1 MKARL
6 ESLPQRALIAI
17 AFLVVLV
24 YAAALWL
31 LIVSPSR
38 SNAATA
44 KEDLAAAELRL
55 VDAQTASSRPRR
67 AGADSPVGDVFR
79 LTKAMPASDEQPGL
93 VLELSRLAKRSG
105 VTLQGITPQPPVAA
119 VGGPSLI
126 PLRVTVGGSYA
137 QITKFLRLTRA
148 LVVVRD
154 GKIYARG
161 RLLAVES
168 INLVE
173 SVAQGFPKLDAT
185 VALNA
190 YVYDGP
196 IVPEEIPLPATE
208 EVPPTGTSAIGS
220 TH

>member
-1 MKARL
+1 MRARL
-6 ESLPQRALIAI
+6 DSLSQRALIAL
-17 AFLVVLV
+17 AAVVVLV

-38 SNAATA
+38 SDAAAAKQELAAT
-44 KEDLAAAELRL
+44 ELRL
-55 VDAQTASSRPRR
+55 VEAQAASSRPR
-67 AGADSPVGDVFR
+67 GANAPVGDVFR
-79 LTKAMPASDEQPGL
+79 LTKAMPAAGEQPGL

-105 VTLQGITPQPPVAA
+105 VTLQGITPQPPAAA

-126 PLRVTVGGSYA
+126 PLRVTIGGGYA

-154 GKIYARG
+154 GKIFAHG
-161 RLLAVES
+161 RLLTVES
-168 INLVE
+168 VNLVE

-196 IVPEEIPLPATE
+196 IVPEEIPVPEEELPE
-208 EVPPTGTSAIGS
+208 TGTSAMGS

>member
-1 MKARL
+1 MRARL
-6 ESLPQRALIAI
+6 DSLSQRALIAL
-17 AFLVVLV
+17 AAVVVLV

-38 SNAATA
+38 SDAAAAKQELAAT
-44 KEDLAAAELRL
+44 ELRL
-55 VDAQTASSRPRR
+55 VEAQAASSRPR
-67 AGADSPVGDVFR
+67 GANAPVGDVFR
-79 LTKAMPASDEQPGL
+79 LTKAMPAAGEQPGL

-105 VTLQGITPQPPVAA
+105 VTLQGITPQLPMAA
-119 VGGPSLI
+119 LRGPSLI
-126 PLRVTVGGSYA
+126 PLRVTIGGGYA

-154 GKIYARG
+154 GKIFAHG
-161 RLLAVES
+161 RLLTVES
-168 INLVE
+168 VNLVE

-196 IVPEEIPLPATE
+196 IVPEEIPVPEEELPE
-208 EVPPTGTSAIGS
+208 TGTSAMGS

>member
-6 ESLPQRALIAI
+6 GSLSQRALILLAGAI
-17 AFLVVLV
+17 VLV

-38 SNAATA
+38 SDAAAA

-55 VDAQTASSRPRR
+55 VEAQAAPSSPR
-67 AGADSPVGDVFR
+67 GADAPVGDVFR
-79 LTKAMPASDEQPGL
+79 LTKAMPASTEQPGL

-105 VTLQGITPQPPVAA
+105 VTLQGITQQDPVAA

-126 PLRVTVGGSYA
+126 PLRVTIGGNYTK
-137 QITKFLRLTRA
+137 ITKFLRLTRA

-154 GKIYARG
+154 GKIYAHG

-173 SVAQGFPKLDAT
+173 SATHSFPKLDAT
-185 VALNA
+185 IALNA

-196 IVPEEIPLPATE
+196 IVPEEIPLPE
-208 EVPPTGTSAIGS
+208 EELPDTGTSAIGN

>member
-1 MKARL
+1 V
-6 ESLPQRALIAI
+6 
-17 AFLVVLV
+17 VVLV

-38 SNAATA
+38 SDAAAAKQELAAT
-44 KEDLAAAELRL
+44 ELRL
-55 VDAQTASSRPRR
+55 VEAQAASSRPR
-67 AGADSPVGDVFR
+67 GANAPVGDVFR
-79 LTKAMPASDEQPGL
+79 LTKAMPAAGEQPGL

-105 VTLQGITPQPPVAA
+105 VTLQGITPQPPAAA

-126 PLRVTVGGSYA
+126 PLRVTIGGGYA

-154 GKIYARG
+154 GKIFAHG
-161 RLLAVES
+161 RLLTVES
-168 INLVE
+168 VNLVE

-196 IVPEEIPLPATE
+196 IVPEEIPVPEEELPE
-208 EVPPTGTSAIGS
+208 TGTSAMGS

>member
-1 MKARL
+1 MRARL
-6 ESLPQRALIAI
+6 DSLSQRALIAL
-17 AFLVVLV
+17 AAVVVLV

-38 SNAATA
+38 SDAAAAKQELAAT
-44 KEDLAAAELRL
+44 ELRL
-55 VDAQTASSRPRR
+55 VEAQAASSRPR
-67 AGADSPVGDVFR
+67 GANAPVGDVFR
-79 LTKAMPASDEQPGL
+79 LTKAMPAAGEQPGL

-105 VTLQGITPQPPVAA
+105 VTLQGITPQPPAAA

-126 PLRVTVGGSYA
+126 PLRVTIGGGYA

-148 LVVVRD
+148 LDVVRD
-154 GKIYARG
+154 GKIFAHG
-161 RLLAVES
+161 RLLTVES
-168 INLVE
+168 VNLVE

-196 IVPEEIPLPATE
+196 IVPEEIPVPEEELPE
-208 EVPPTGTSAIGS
+208 TGTSAMGS

>member
-1 MKARL
+1 VRARL
-6 ESLPQRALIAI
+6 DSLSQRALIAL
-17 AFLVVLV
+17 AAVVVLV

-38 SNAATA
+38 SDAASA
-44 KEDLAAAELRL
+44 KQELAAAELRL
-55 VDAQTASSRPRR
+55 VEAQAASTRPR
-67 AGADSPVGDVFR
+67 GASAPVGDVFR
-79 LTKAMPASDEQPGL
+79 LTKAMPAAGEQPGL

-105 VTLQGITPQPPVAA
+105 VTLQGITPQPAVAA

-126 PLRVTVGGSYA
+126 PLRVTIGGGYA

-154 GKIYARG
+154 GKIFARG
-161 RLLAVES
+161 RLLTVES
-168 INLVE
+168 VNLVE

-185 VALNA
+185 IALNA

-196 IVPEEIPLPATE
+196 IVPEEIPVPEE
-208 EVPPTGTSAIGS
+208 EVPETGTSAIGS

>member
-1 MKARL
+1 MKARF
-6 ESLPQRALIAI
+6 ESLSQRALIALV
-17 AFLVVLV
+17 AGVVLV

-38 SNAATA
+38 SDAASA
-44 KEDLAAAELRL
+44 KEELIAAELRL
-55 VDAQTASSRPRR
+55 ADAQSAPDRPQGAS
-67 AGADSPVGDVFR
+67 APVGDVFR

-105 VTLQGITPQPPVAA
+105 VTLQGIAPQPPLAA
-119 VGGPSLI
+119 VGGPTAI
-126 PLRVTVGGSYA
+126 PVRVTIGGSYA

-148 LVVVRD
+148 LVAVRN
-154 GKIYARG
+154 GKIYAGG

-168 INLVE
+168 VNLVE
-173 SVAQGFPKLDAT
+173 SVSHGFPKLDAT
-185 VALNA
+185 VTMNA

-196 IVPEEIPLPATE
+196 IVPAEIPVPEEEIPTD
-208 EVPPTGTSAIGS
+208 GTSAIGS